1 MYSYLKKNIRNIF
14 LSTSFILALST
25 NNAFAEK
32 RIAVLPFDVPES
44 RPDMKQFGVGITDTI
59 NIVLSNFEYFV
70 MIDRSQLQNVMKEQA
85 AQQSGF
91 IDNEKAVKVGKILGA
106 EVLIIGAIQNDG
118 ANYRITARMTEV
130 ETGKII
136 KAVQVTGT
144 NIFELQDKLAS
155 EIINQQKLAP
165 SEGVIN
171 RIKDV
176 INATQNVD
184 AYNYYLKGKDNLL
197 KSNISGYKEAIDYF
211 DKALE
216 TDKSYSLAL
225 AAKAETQALL
235 ASELEINAKPYKS
248 LLEKALEN
256 ANMALNQQSHLGDA
270 HRALSTIYK
279 IQGNFE
285 DGKKEAQKALDLNP
299 NDADAYYLL
308 WSNSSSNLDD
318 PLIKKAVSIN
328 PFIVKKHF
336 AIGYAYFK
344 QSKYQEAIDV
354 YNEVLKINPKF
365 ILAHIALGYAYDR
378 LGEYDKAEEVFSHA
392 ISLNKSLSDGHA
404 GLGLILF
411 RKGDFKASFNEYN
424 KALRANPNY
433 ALAHTG
439 LGYVYFALGKKE
451 EALNEFKIAIE
462 INPDDFYARNAL
474 GYYYY
479 EKGEFQ
485 LALDEFKAALG
496 INYNDVDARY
506 NIGNIY
512 LSQKNYPD
520 AIIQFREAIEIY
532 PTFEKPRIKLAQI
545 YHEQGKL
552 KESVNQYLEIL
563 KINPNNVTVL
573 SSLGIIYYKQN
584 KHNEAVKV
592 LLDALK
598 IKYED
603 AGTHNNL
610 GIVYYAMGKIN
621 EAIQQYNEAILIN
634 SQDVNAHEN
643 LSIAYNKIGRK
654 TEAQQFLK
662 KACMLGSDSSC
673 QSLGMNN

>member
-1 MYSYLKKNIRNIF
+1 MYKNIKKII
-14 LSTSFILALST
+14 LTTSFFLALSIT
-25 NNAFAEK
+25 NALAEK

-59 NIVLSNFEYFV
+59 NIVLSNFQDFV
-70 MIDRSQLQNVMKEQA
+70 MIDRSQLQNVLKEQA

-91 IDNEKAVKVGKILGA
+91 IDSEKAVKVGKILGA
-106 EVLIIGAIQNDG
+106 EVLVVGAIQHDG
-118 ANYRITARMTEV
+118 INYRITARMTEV

-155 EIINQQKLAP
+155 EIISQQKVVP
-165 SEGVIN
+165 NEGIIS
-171 RIKDV
+171 RIKNV

-197 KSNISGYKEAIDYF
+197 KSNINGYKEAIEFF

-225 AAKAETQALL
+225 AAKAEAQALL
-235 ASELEINAKPYKS
+235 ASEYEVNAKPYKS
-248 LLEKALEN
+248 LLEKAIEN
-256 ANMALNQQSHLGDA
+256 ANTALSQQSYLGDA

-279 IQGNFE
+279 MQGNFE
-285 DGKKEAQKALDLNP
+285 DGKKEAKKALDLNP

-308 WSNSSSNLDD
+308 WSNSTSNLED
-318 PLIKKAVSIN
+318 PLIQKAVSIN

-354 YNEVLKINPKF
+354 YSEVIKINPKF
-365 ILAHIALGYAYDR
+365 ILAHVALGYAYER
-378 LGEYDKAEEVFSHA
+378 LGQYDRAEESFKQA
-392 ISLNKSLSDGHA
+392 ISLNKSVADGHA
-404 GLGLILF
+404 GLGFILF
-411 RKGDFKASFNEYN
+411 RKGNLKEAFNEYD
-424 KALRANPNY
+424 KALKANPNY

-439 LGYVYFALGKKE
+439 LGYVYFALGKKDN
-451 EALNEFKIAIE
+451 AFSSFKTAIE

-479 EKGEFQ
+479 DKGDFE
-485 LALDEFKAALG
+485 LALNEFKAALG

-512 LSQKNYPD
+512 LAQKNYPD
-520 AIIQFREAIEIY
+520 AIIQFKEALDIY
-532 PTFEKPRIKLAQI
+532 PKFEQARFKLAQI
-545 YHEQGKL
+545 YNEQGKL
-552 KESVNQYLEIL
+552 KEALLQYTEII
-563 KINPNNVTVL
+563 KSNPENYIVL
-573 SSLGIIYYKQN
+573 SNIGIIYYKQS

-592 LLDALK
+592 LQEALK
-598 IKYED
+598 IKYD
-603 AGTHNNL
+603 VPSTHNNL

-621 EAIQQYNEAILIN
+621 ESIKEYNEAILIN
-634 SQDVNAHEN
+634 PQDINAHEN
-643 LSIAYNKIGRK
+643 LSIAYNKLGK
-654 TEAQQFLK
+654 KSEAQVYLK
-662 KACMLGSDSSC
+662 KACMLGSESSC
-673 QSLGMNN
+673 QSLSN